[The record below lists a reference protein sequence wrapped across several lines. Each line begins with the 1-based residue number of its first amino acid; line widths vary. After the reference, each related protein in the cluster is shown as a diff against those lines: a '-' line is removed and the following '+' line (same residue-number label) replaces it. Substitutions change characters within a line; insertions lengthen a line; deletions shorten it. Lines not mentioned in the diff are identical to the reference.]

1 MIFSKMAFNVLLCT
15 LLLLSTAVFGQADK
29 YGVTD
34 VTFGMLAW
42 IKHLNNDVDKY
53 YVPEKGAA
61 LNQHLTDLK
70 GNLTSYMKA
79 RKVLSDSLFRTNL
92 TPGKKDEHNLEDLKS
107 RMGTIMGDMRGVTDF
122 VNDELR
128 AEGDKLNDDIYNIL
142 YGEHPRFLSNLEAF
156 LSGVD
161 VSKRDMTVEGSK
173 SYSRLEEC
181 INLITALQGKLDR
194 KIKK

>member
-1 MIFSKMAFNVLLCT
+1 MIFSKMVFRIICCCLLAFSSAAL
-15 LLLLSTAVFGQADK
+15 GQADK

-42 IKHLNNDVDKY
+42 IKHLNNDADKY
-53 YVPEKGAA
+53 FVKEKGEA

-70 GNLTSYMKA
+70 RNLTGYMKA
-79 RKVLSDSLFRTNL
+79 RKVLSDSLFRNNI
-92 TPGKKDEHNLEDLKS
+92 TPGKKDERNLEDLKA

-142 YGEHPRFLSNLEAF
+142 YGEQPRFLSNLEAF
-156 LSGVD
+156 LAGVD
-161 VSKRDMTVEGSK
+161 VTKRDMTVEGSK

-181 INLITALQGKLDR
+181 VNLIAVLQDKLDR
-194 KIKK
+194 KMKK